1 MQVSSTGEDYSLPSG
16 QARVVT
22 KELDKDAFLRLL
34 VEQLKNQDPMNPQDS
49 SQFIAQLATFSS
61 LEQLTNLNERVQQM
75 KHCQD
80 MMQAST
86 LIGKQ
91 VEIQTDDDAIVSG
104 TVEKVVVGSD
114 NVKVFV
120 DGKSYDMDTITL
132 IEADESASSSMEY
145 LQQLESGSSQA
156 NLNLEQ
162 IITLLEQLVNK

>member
-1 MQVSSTGEDYSLPSG
+1 MQVSATGGDYSLPSG
-16 QARVVT
+16 QARAVT
-22 KELDKDAFLRLL
+22 KSLDKDAFLRLL

-61 LEQLTNLNERVQQM
+61 LEQLTNLNNGVRQM

-91 VEIQTDDDAIVSG
+91 VEIETEDGIISG

-120 DGKSYDMDTITL
+120 DGNTYEIDSITL
-132 IEADESASSSMEY
+132 IEADESAGSGLAR
-145 LQQLESGSSQA
+145 LQQLDSETSKA